1 MGVPVNQASS
11 SSAISALEIDSVS
24 YRYGDKLA
32 LDRLSFNVESGTI
45 FGILGPN
52 GSGKSTLFRLV
63 STLSAVHEG
72 SIRVFGC
79 CTKRDT
85 AAVRSLLGVVFQSP
99 SLDRKLTVLENLR
112 CQAALYG
119 MTGNAR
125 NARIDEVC
133 SLLGIA
139 ERLKDRCEKLSGGLK
154 RRVELAKGLLHKP
167 KVLLM
172 DEPSTG
178 LDPAARLDLWH
189 AISNLKQDYGTT
201 IVLTTHL
208 LEEADKCDMIAIM
221 NAGTL
226 VALDA
231 PDRLRAEGGET
242 VITITTN
249 SPEEVAAAIRDRLN
263 LEPQTTSTE
272 VRLRLPNAGE
282 RIHQIMEVSQS
293 KATSINIGRPSL
305 EDVFIAKTGHEFHG
319 A

>member
-1 MGVPVNQASS
+1 MGIPVSIQNSLA
-11 SSAISALEIDSVS
+11 ATNAVEIDSVS

-32 LDRLSFNVESGTI
+32 LDRLSFAIESQRI
-45 FGILGPN
+45 FGVLGPN
-52 GSGKSTLFRLV
+52 GSGKSTLFRLI
-63 STLSAVHEG
+63 STLSALRDG
-72 SIRVFGC
+72 TIRVFGC
-79 CTKRDT
+79 CTKTET

-99 SLDRKLTVLENLR
+99 SLDRKLTVIENLR

-119 MTGNAR
+119 LSGTAR
-125 NARIDEVC
+125 NQRIDEVC
-133 SLLGIA
+133 SLLGISD
-139 ERLKDRCEKLSGGLK
+139 RLKDRCEKLSGGLK

-167 KVLLM
+167 KLLLM

-189 AISNLKQDYGTT
+189 AITSLKQDYGTT

-208 LEEADKCDMIAIM
+208 LEEADKCDTIAIM
-221 NAGTL
+221 NAGSL

-242 VITITTN
+242 IITITTN
-249 SPEEVAAAIRDRLN
+249 APNDVASKIRDRLSI
-263 LEPQTTSTE
+263 EPQVTTTE
-272 VRLRLPNAGE
+272 VRLRIPDANQY
-282 RIHQIMEVSQS
+282 INQIMDVSQS
-293 KATSINIGRPSL
+293 MATSITIGRPSL